1 MKTCFSLSFFLHKL
15 SPFFFLLEIIAFK
28 IGKHK
33 PFAQLCKGRG
43 QLIWAP
49 HLCLLSPKLSPALKN
64 TFISV
69 TNSLTMCCYS
79 AVLWAGSGPMGHSWI
94 TSIAPFISYPILR
107 APVSWY
113 LGFVAPRPS
122 VPFLSWLQMA
132 VSFSIISLSH
142 SVNLTQLMWHQ
153 LLHTAEAHNFTYH
166 VIPLLF
172 VLLLNDS
179 ELRRRKSLQLP
190 KGCCSDLK

>member
-79 AVLWAGSGPMGHSWI
+79 AVQFWTHGPFLNHKHCSFHQLPNSEGSGVMISWFCSSKTLSSLLVLASNGSFI
-94 TSIAPFISYPILR
+94 FHYFPLPQCQSNTTDVTSIA
-107 APVSWY
+107 
-113 LGFVAPRPS
+113 
-122 VPFLSWLQMA
+122 
-132 VSFSIISLSH
+132 SH
-142 SVNLTQLMWHQ
+142 CWGTQLH
-153 LLHTAEAHNFTYH
+153 LPCY
-166 VIPLLF
+166 
-172 VLLLNDS
+172 S
-179 ELRRRKSLQLP
+179 SSLCP
-190 KGCCSDLK
+190 PP